1 MSNDLFSSLKTYLT
15 KLSDG
20 EKTPQEVA
28 AALNAWAR
36 ESADTLKAKIH
47 DEVEATVLK
56 MGFVKREE
64 FDRLV
69 ARVDAIAPTKAPKAA
84 KKAAPAK
91 AAKKAAPPKAAKKAA
106 PAKAA
111 KKTAPAKAAKAAKK
125 KIGVKK

>member
-36 ESADTLKAKIH
+36 ESADSLKAKIH

-64 FDRLV
+64 FEHLL
-69 ARVDAIAPTKAPKAA
+69 ARVDAIAPV

-91 AAKKAAPPKAAKKAA
+91 KKAA
-106 PAKAA
+106 PAKKSAA
-111 KKTAPAKAAKAAKK
+111 KKTTPVKKKVAPAKKKSGAKK
-125 KIGVKK
+125 

>member
-1 MSNDLFSSLKTYLT
+1 MKGTHTMSNDLFSSLKTYLT

-36 ESADTLKAKIH
+36 ESADSLKAKIH

-64 FDRLV
+64 FDRLL
-69 ARVDAIAPTKAPKAA
+69 ARVDAIAPVKKKKASPAKKSSA

-91 AAKKAAPPKAAKKAA
+91 KKAA
-106 PAKAA
+106 PAKKKSGA
-111 KKTAPAKAAKAAKK
+111 KK
-125 KIGVKK
+125 

>member
-36 ESADTLKAKIH
+36 ESADSLKAKIH

-64 FDRLV
+64 FDQLL
-69 ARVDAIAPTKAPKAA
+69 ARVDAIAPVKKTASTKKTATKKAPATKRAA
-84 KKAAPAK
+84 PVKKKAAPVK
-91 AAKKAAPPKAAKKAA
+91 KKSGAKK
-106 PAKAA
+106 
-111 KKTAPAKAAKAAKK
+111 
-125 KIGVKK
+125 

>member
-36 ESADTLKAKIH
+36 ESADALKAKIH

-64 FDRLV
+64 FDQLQ
-69 ARVDAIAPTKAPKAA
+69 ARVDAIAPVKKTASTKKTATKKAPATKRAEPA
-84 KKAAPAK
+84 TKKAAPAK
-91 AAKKAAPPKAAKKAA
+91 KKSGARK
-106 PAKAA
+106 
-111 KKTAPAKAAKAAKK
+111 
-125 KIGVKK
+125 

>member
-36 ESADTLKAKIH
+36 ESADSLKAKIH

-64 FDRLV
+64 FDRLL
-69 ARVDAIAPTKAPKAA
+69 ARVDEIAPVKKKTAPV
-84 KKAAPAK
+84 KKK
-91 AAKKAAPPKAAKKAA
+91 S
-106 PAKAA
+106 AA
-111 KKTAPAKAAKAAKK
+111 KKTAPAKKKASPAKK
-125 KIGVKK
+125 KSGAKK

>member
-64 FDRLV
+64 FDRLL
-69 ARVDAIAPTKAPKAA
+69 ARVDAIAPVKKVAPTKKKSAA

-91 AAKKAAPPKAAKKAA
+91 KKAA
-106 PAKAA
+106 PAKKSGA
-111 KKTAPAKAAKAAKK
+111 KK
-125 KIGVKK
+125 

>member
-36 ESADTLKAKIH
+36 ESADSLKAKIH

-64 FDRLV
+64 FDRLL
-69 ARVDAIAPTKAPKAA
+69 ARVDALAPVKKAAPAKKKAVPAKKKAAPAKKSAA

-91 AAKKAAPPKAAKKAA
+91 KKAA
-106 PAKAA
+106 PAKKSGA
-111 KKTAPAKAAKAAKK
+111 KK
-125 KIGVKK
+125 

>member
-64 FDRLV
+64 FDRLL
-69 ARVDAIAPTKAPKAA
+69 ARVDAIAPVKKVAPAKKKSAA
-84 KKAAPAK
+84 KKKAAPAK
-91 AAKKAAPPKAAKKAA
+91 KKAA
-106 PAKAA
+106 PAKKSGA
-111 KKTAPAKAAKAAKK
+111 KK
-125 KIGVKK
+125 

>member
-36 ESADTLKAKIH
+36 ESADALKAKIH

-64 FDRLV
+64 FDQLQ
-69 ARVDAIAPTKAPKAA
+69 ARVDAIAPVKKKTASTKKIAT
-84 KKAAPAK
+84 KKAAPVN
-91 AAKKAAPPKAAKKAA
+91 KKAAPVKKKAA
-106 PAKAA
+106 PVNKKSGA
-111 KKTAPAKAAKAAKK
+111 KK
-125 KIGVKK
+125 

>member
-36 ESADTLKAKIH
+36 ESADSLKAKIH

-64 FDRLV
+64 FEHLL
-69 ARVDAIAPTKAPKAA
+69 ARVDAIAPV

-91 AAKKAAPPKAAKKAA
+91 KKAA
-106 PAKAA
+106 PAKKSAA
-111 KKTAPAKAAKAAKK
+111 KKTTPVKKKAAPVKKKSGAKK
-125 KIGVKK
+125 

>member
-28 AALNAWAR
+28 TALNAWAR
-36 ESADTLKAKIH
+36 ESADSLKAKIH

-64 FDRLV
+64 FDQLL
-69 ARVDAIAPTKAPKAA
+69 ARVDEIAPVKRKKKAA

-91 AAKKAAPPKAAKKAA
+91 KKSGAKK
-106 PAKAA
+106 
-111 KKTAPAKAAKAAKK
+111 
-125 KIGVKK
+125 

>member
-36 ESADTLKAKIH
+36 ESADSLKAKIH

-64 FDRLV
+64 FDRLL
-69 ARVDAIAPTKAPKAA
+69 ARVDAIAPVKKEKSAPAKKKSVAKKDA
-84 KKAAPAK
+84 PAKKKAAPAK
-91 AAKKAAPPKAAKKAA
+91 KKGGAKK
-106 PAKAA
+106 
-111 KKTAPAKAAKAAKK
+111 
-125 KIGVKK
+125 

>member
-1 MSNDLFSSLKTYLT
+1 MSERHRLSNDLFSSLKTYLT

-64 FDRLV
+64 FDRLL
-69 ARVDAIAPTKAPKAA
+69 ARVDAIAPV

-91 AAKKAAPPKAAKKAA
+91 KKSAVKKAA
-106 PAKAA
+106 PAKKKSGA
-111 KKTAPAKAAKAAKK
+111 KK
-125 KIGVKK
+125 

>member
-64 FDRLV
+64 FDRLL
-69 ARVDAIAPTKAPKAA
+69 ARVDAIAPVRKLHQARKKKSAA

-91 AAKKAAPPKAAKKAA
+91 KSGAKK
-106 PAKAA
+106 
-111 KKTAPAKAAKAAKK
+111 
-125 KIGVKK
+125 

>member
-36 ESADTLKAKIH
+36 ESADTLKTKIH

-69 ARVDAIAPTKAPKAA
+69 ARVDALAPAKAEKAAKKAAPAKAAKAA

-91 AAKKAAPPKAAKKAA
+91 AAKKKS
-106 PAKAA
+106 
-111 KKTAPAKAAKAAKK
+111 
-125 KIGVKK
+125 GVKK

>member
-36 ESADTLKAKIH
+36 ESADSLKAKIH
-47 DEVEATVLK
+47 EEVEAAVLK

-69 ARVDAIAPTKAPKAA
+69 ARVDAVAPVKKQSASTKKIAAKKAPTSKKAA
-84 KKAAPAK
+84 PVKKAAPAK
-91 AAKKAAPPKAAKKAA
+91 KKSGAKK
-106 PAKAA
+106 
-111 KKTAPAKAAKAAKK
+111 
-125 KIGVKK
+125 

>member
-36 ESADTLKAKIH
+36 ESADSLKAKIH

-64 FDRLV
+64 FDRLL
-69 ARVDAIAPTKAPKAA
+69 ARVDALAPVKKSAPGKKKDAPGKKKDAPATKKSAAKKTAPTK

-91 AAKKAAPPKAAKKAA
+91 KKSGAKK
-106 PAKAA
+106 
-111 KKTAPAKAAKAAKK
+111 
-125 KIGVKK
+125 

>member
-15 KLSDG
+15 KLADG

-36 ESADTLKAKIH
+36 ESADSLKAKIH
-47 DEVEATVLK
+47 EEVEASVHK

-64 FDRLV
+64 FDHLV
-69 ARVDAIAPTKAPKAA
+69 ARVDVIAPA

-91 AAKKAAPPKAAKKAA
+91 KTSASKKAA
-106 PAKAA
+106 PAK
-111 KKTAPAKAAKAAKK
+111 KKSGTKK
-125 KIGVKK
+125 

>member
-28 AALNAWAR
+28 TALNAWAR
-36 ESADTLKAKIH
+36 ESADSLKAKIH

-64 FDRLV
+64 FEQLL
-69 ARVDAIAPTKAPKAA
+69 ARVDEIAPVKRKKKAA
-84 KKAAPAK
+84 KKAAKRAAPAK
-91 AAKKAAPPKAAKKAA
+91 KKKAA
-106 PAKAA
+106 PAK
-111 KKTAPAKAAKAAKK
+111 KKS
-125 KIGVKK
+125 GVKK

>member
-36 ESADTLKAKIH
+36 ESADALKAKIH

-64 FDRLV
+64 FDQLQ
-69 ARVDAIAPTKAPKAA
+69 ARVDAIAPVKKTASTKKTATKKAPATKRAA
-84 KKAAPAK
+84 PVKKKAAPVK
-91 AAKKAAPPKAAKKAA
+91 KKSGAKK
-106 PAKAA
+106 
-111 KKTAPAKAAKAAKK
+111 
-125 KIGVKK
+125 

>member
-1 MSNDLFSSLKTYLT
+1 MSNDLLSSLKTYLT

-36 ESADTLKAKIH
+36 ESADSLKAKIH

-64 FDRLV
+64 FDRLQ
-69 ARVDAIAPTKAPKAA
+69 ARVDALAPVKK

-91 AAKKAAPPKAAKKAA
+91 KKSAPVKKKAA
-106 PAKAA
+106 PAKKKSGA
-111 KKTAPAKAAKAAKK
+111 KK
-125 KIGVKK
+125 

>member
-36 ESADTLKAKIH
+36 ESADSLKAKIH

-64 FDRLV
+64 FERLL
-69 ARVDAIAPTKAPKAA
+69 ARVDAIAPV

-91 AAKKAAPPKAAKKAA
+91 KKAA
-106 PAKAA
+106 PAKKKIASA
-111 KKTAPAKAAKAAKK
+111 KKKAAPVKKKAAPAKKKSGAKK
-125 KIGVKK
+125 

>member
-64 FDRLV
+64 FDQLQ
-69 ARVDAIAPTKAPKAA
+69 ARVDAIAPVKKKTASTKKIPT
-84 KKAAPAK
+84 KKAAPVK
-91 AAKKAAPPKAAKKAA
+91 KKAAPV
-106 PAKAA
+106 
-111 KKTAPAKAAKAAKK
+111 KK
-125 KIGVKK
+125 KSGATK

>member
-36 ESADTLKAKIH
+36 ESADSLKAKIH

-64 FDRLV
+64 FDRLL
-69 ARVDAIAPTKAPKAA
+69 ARVDAIAPVKKKKAAPAKKKSAA

-91 AAKKAAPPKAAKKAA
+91 KKAA
-106 PAKAA
+106 PAKKKSGA
-111 KKTAPAKAAKAAKK
+111 KK
-125 KIGVKK
+125 

>member
-1 MSNDLFSSLKTYLT
+1 MTTDLFTSLKTYLT

-20 EKTPQEVA
+20 EKSPQEVA
-28 AALNAWAR
+28 ASINTWAR

-69 ARVDAIAPTKAPKAA
+69 ARVDAVAPVKKSAPAKKSAPVKKSAPAKKSAPVKKSAPAKKSAPVKKKAA
-84 KKAAPAK
+84 KK
-91 AAKKAAPPKAAKKAA
+91 
-106 PAKAA
+106 
-111 KKTAPAKAAKAAKK
+111 
-125 KIGVKK
+125 

>member
-20 EKTPQEVA
+20 EKTPREVA

-36 ESADTLKAKIH
+36 ESADSLKAKIH

-64 FDRLV
+64 FDRLL
-69 ARVDAIAPTKAPKAA
+69 ARVDALAPVKKSAPGKKKDAPATKKSAAKKTAPTK

-91 AAKKAAPPKAAKKAA
+91 KKSGAKK
-106 PAKAA
+106 
-111 KKTAPAKAAKAAKK
+111 
-125 KIGVKK
+125 

>member
-36 ESADTLKAKIH
+36 ESADSLKAKIH
-47 DEVEATVLK
+47 EEVEAAVLK

-64 FDRLV
+64 FDRLL
-69 ARVDAIAPTKAPKAA
+69 ARVDAVAPVKKQSASTKKSAAKKAPTTKKAA
-84 KKAAPAK
+84 PVKKAAPAK
-91 AAKKAAPPKAAKKAA
+91 KKSGAKK
-106 PAKAA
+106 
-111 KKTAPAKAAKAAKK
+111 
-125 KIGVKK
+125 

>member
-1 MSNDLFSSLKTYLT
+1 MSSDLFSSLKTYLT

-36 ESADTLKAKIH
+36 ESADSLKAKIH

-64 FDRLV
+64 FDRLL
-69 ARVDAIAPTKAPKAA
+69 ARVDAIAPVKKKKSSPAKKSSAKKASPAK
-84 KKAAPAK
+84 KKAAPANK
-91 AAKKAAPPKAAKKAA
+91 KSVAKK
-106 PAKAA
+106 
-111 KKTAPAKAAKAAKK
+111 
-125 KIGVKK
+125 

>member
-64 FDRLV
+64 FDRLL
-69 ARVDAIAPTKAPKAA
+69 ARVDAIAPVKKVAPTKKKSAA

-91 AAKKAAPPKAAKKAA
+91 KKASPAKKKAA
-106 PAKAA
+106 PAKKSGA
-111 KKTAPAKAAKAAKK
+111 KK
-125 KIGVKK
+125 

>member
-64 FDRLV
+64 FDRLL
-69 ARVDAIAPTKAPKAA
+69 ARVDEIAPAKKKK

-91 AAKKAAPPKAAKKAA
+91 NKS
-106 PAKAA
+106 AA
-111 KKTAPAKAAKAAKK
+111 KKTAPAKKKASPAKK
-125 KIGVKK
+125 KSGAKK

>member
-36 ESADTLKAKIH
+36 ESADSLKAKIH

-64 FDRLV
+64 FDRLL
-69 ARVDAIAPTKAPKAA
+69 ARVDAIAPFKKVAPAKKKSAA

-91 AAKKAAPPKAAKKAA
+91 KKAA
-106 PAKAA
+106 PAKKKSGA
-111 KKTAPAKAAKAAKK
+111 KK
-125 KIGVKK
+125 

>member
-47 DEVEATVLK
+47 DEVEATVLR

-69 ARVDAIAPTKAPKAA
+69 ARVDAIAPAKAA

-91 AAKKAAPPKAAKKAA
+91 AAKAAKKAA

-111 KKTAPAKAAKAAKK
+111 KAAKK
-125 KIGVKK
+125 KSGVKK